1 MAVLGLWLIVGAGI
15 ACGAV
20 FAAFPSLDLAIAEFF
35 RVSDAGRALQPA
47 TTILRDLNFK
57 LTVVTLVLSGTALLW
72 FAVQRSPFARPQARA
87 AFLIV
92 LAFALGPGLLANGL
106 FKEFWGRPRPYQVIE
121 FGGQQDFK
129 AWWDPSGGCARNCS
143 FISGEASSA
152 FAMLAVAAAVP
163 PPAQV
168 PAIGIA
174 LLYGVTVGLM
184 RMIVGGHFLSDVL
197 FAGIF
202 TALIV
207 WLLHGWLFR
216 WREARGMF
224 GPWRPFRPIASL
236 AVAAFALRDSRR
248 PAR

>member
-1 MAVLGLWLIVGAGI
+1 
-15 ACGAV
+15 
-20 FAAFPSLDLAIAEFF
+20 
-35 RVSDAGRALQPA
+35 
-47 TTILRDLNFK
+47 
-57 LTVVTLVLSGTALLW
+57 
-72 FAVQRSPFARPQARA
+72 
-87 AFLIV
+87 
-92 LAFALGPGLLANGL
+92 
-106 FKEFWGRPRPYQVIE
+106 
-121 FGGQQDFK
+121 
-129 AWWDPSGGCARNCS
+129 
-143 FISGEASSA
+143 
-152 FAMLAVAAAVP
+152 MLAVAAAVP

-216 WREARGMF
+216 WRDARGMF

-236 AVAAFALRDSRR
+236 AVAAFALRDSGR

>member
-1 MAVLGLWLIVGAGI
+1 MASLGLWLIVGAGI

-35 RVSDAGRALQPA
+35 RVSSTARALEPA
-47 TTILRDLNFK
+47 SILLRDLNLM
-57 LTVVTLVLSGTALLW
+57 LTIVTLALSGTALLW
-72 FAVQRSPFARPQARA
+72 FAIRRFPFARPQGRA
-87 AFLIV
+87 AVLIV

-106 FKEFWGRPRPYQVIE
+106 FKEFWGRPRPYQVVE

-129 AWWDPSGGCARNCS
+129 PWWDPHGGCARNCS

-163 PPAQV
+163 PPALV

-184 RMIVGGHFLSDVL
+184 RMVVGGHFLSDVL
-197 FAGIF
+197 FSGIF

-207 WLLHGWLFR
+207 WLLHGGLFR
-216 WREARGMF
+216 WREARDV
-224 GPWRPFRPIASL
+224 RLL
-236 AVAAFALRDSRR
+236 AANQADCEPGRGRVR
-248 PAR
+248 PA